1 MTRPDFIET
10 YTGRRFR
17 PLAPDPAQIDIR
29 DIAHALSQQCRFSG
43 HTRAP
48 YSVAQHSVLVAHEV
62 ERQGGSREEQLW
74 GLLHDASE
82 AYLVDIPSPLK
93 QTHVF
98 AAYREAE
105 ETMMVA
111 ICNRFN
117 LPLDEPDIVR
127 AADVTLLGREARDL
141 MPFRPEHWG
150 GLQPVAGKRIIPWG
164 PFSAKDQFLFA
175 YEELST

>member
-1 MTRPDFIET
+1 MI
-10 YTGRRFR
+10 RRAHTTKHQSV
-17 PLAPDPAQIDIR
+17 PTIKKAKTKNEGINEVGCPPEWDASPQILNSNS
-29 DIAHALSQQCRFSG
+29 A
-43 HTRAP
+43 T
-48 YSVAQHSVLVAHEV
+48 LVAHEV
-62 ERQGGSREEQLW
+62 ERQGGTREEQLW

-93 QTHVF
+93 RTPAF

-105 ETMMVA
+105 EIMMVA

-150 GLQPVAGKRIIPWG
+150 GLPPVAGKRIIPWG
-164 PFSAKDQFLFA
+164 PFSAKDQFIFA